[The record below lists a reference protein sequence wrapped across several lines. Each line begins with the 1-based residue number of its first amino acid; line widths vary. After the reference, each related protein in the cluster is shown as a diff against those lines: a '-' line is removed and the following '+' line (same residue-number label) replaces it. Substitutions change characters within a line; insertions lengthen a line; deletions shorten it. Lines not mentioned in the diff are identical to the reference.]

1 MKGTSWKPDGVLY
14 RQVSLYLQT
23 EKNKLFKSE
32 TLYQVLFYIL
42 VIFFEEKSLSI
53 QVSTKQS
60 RRVKKTF

>member
-1 MKGTSWKPDGVLY
+1 MKGTSWSPDGVLY

>member
-1 MKGTSWKPDGVLY
+1 MKGTSWSPDGVLY
-14 RQVSLYLQT
+14 RQVSLYFQT

>member
-1 MKGTSWKPDGVLY
+1 MKSTSWSPDGVLY
-14 RQVSLYLQT
+14 RQVLLYLQT

>member
-1 MKGTSWKPDGVLY
+1 MKGASWSPDGVLY

>member
-1 MKGTSWKPDGVLY
+1 MKGTSWSPDGVLY

-23 EKNKLFKSE
+23 GKNKLFKSE

>member
-1 MKGTSWKPDGVLY
+1 MKGTSWSPDGVLY

-23 EKNKLFKSE
+23 EKSKLFKSE